1 MAATAACRSMER
13 RWSLA
18 GSTALVTGGSKGIGY
33 ILHSESVPSM
43 LLHGCL
49 YVTELTRYM
58 YLHGAAWINR
68 HAIVEELAGLGARVH
83 TCSRNAAELDECR
96 RQWEDKNLRVTV
108 SVCDVSV
115 RAEREKLMNTV
126 RQTLGGK
133 LDILVNN
140 AGQSMV
146 KAATECTGEDYALVM
161 ATNIESCFHLAQL
174 AHPLLL
180 RSGGGASS
188 IVHVSS
194 IAGFV
199 GFPGLAVYS
208 MTKGAMNQLT
218 RSLAAEWAGDGIRV
232 NCVAPGGINTDIAK
246 DMITRDPEIVK
257 RQATQ
262 LPMQRLG
269 ETEEVASVVAFL
281 CMPAASYITG
291 QVICVDGGRT
301 IA

>member
-1 MAATAACRSMER
+1 TAACRSMEG

-18 GSTALVTGGSKGIGY
+18 GSTALVTGGSKGIG
-33 ILHSESVPSM
+33 
-43 LLHGCL
+43 
-49 YVTELTRYM
+49 
-58 YLHGAAWINR
+58 
-68 HAIVEELAGLGARVH
+68 HAIVEELAMLGARVH
-83 TCSRNAAELDECR
+83 TCSRNAAELEECR
-96 RQWEDKNLRVTV
+96 RRWEDKNLRVTV

-115 RAEREKLMNTV
+115 RAEREKLMDTL

-180 RSGGGASS
+180 RSAGGGASS
-188 IVHVSS
+188 VVHISS

-246 DMITRDPEIVK
+246 DMVSDPFMDPEIVK
-257 RQATQ
+257 SQATQ